1 MSSQK
6 SAADIKTREILI
18 VDDDPGQRSLLTT
31 FLTSQ
36 GFRPTTVSSG
46 EEALSELKAGA
57 FKMMISDVRMPGMT
71 GLETLKHAR
80 ALHPSLPVLLVTA
93 YADVKDA
100 VGAMRDGAL
109 NYLEKPIDLD
119 ELLSSVRQAL
129 GQTSSLLKS
138 KESHLELPSHVIAAS
153 PITRQI
159 YRDALLVAPS
169 DSRVLIVGESG
180 VGKATV
186 AELIHH
192 SSPRSD
198 FQLQRINCSTSSPDS
213 IDSLLFGSDDSEGLF
228 TKSNEST
235 LVLEEV
241 GELPSPS
248 QARLLHVIQTGF
260 FRPEGSQKDVT
271 TTARLI
277 ATSKTDLTQ
286 NVQDGLFRDDLF
298 FRLNVMEL
306 AIPSL
311 RERRE
316 DIMPL
321 ATAFIKEY
329 TQGHARFAATVTP
342 CLENY
347 LWPGNIRELRNAMER
362 ATLMAHG
369 GLILPKHLPTK
380 VQAAATADESGE
392 ANQRRKM
399 ADVERETIL
408 QSLRDNRNNRSVTA
422 RVLGI
427 SRRALTYKL
436 QRYRE
441 DGYLNEG

>member
-1 MSSQK
+1 MSSQN
-6 SAADIKTREILI
+6 SANNTREILI

-31 FLTSQ
+31 FLSSQ
-36 GFRPTTVSSG
+36 GFQPTTVSSG
-46 EEALSELKAGA
+46 EDALNELKAGA

-71 GLETLKHAR
+71 GLETLRHAR
-80 ALHPSLPVLLVTA
+80 SLHPSLPVLLVTA

-119 ELLSSVRQAL
+119 ELLSSVQQAL
-129 GQTSSLLKS
+129 GQTSSHFDS
-138 KESHLELPSHVIAAS
+138 AGSRLELPSNIIATNA
-153 PITRQI
+153 ITRQL

-169 DSRVLIVGESG
+169 DSRVLIIGESG
-180 VGKATV
+180 VGKATI
-186 AELIHH
+186 AELIHQA
-192 SSPRSD
+192 SPRSGKPMNR
-198 FQLQRINCSTSSPDS
+198 LNCSTSPAES
-213 IDSLLFGSDDSEGLF
+213 IDSLLFGSNDTEGLL
-228 TKSNEST
+228 TQSNGST
-235 LVLEEV
+235 LILEQV
-241 GELPSPS
+241 AELPLPI
-248 QARLLHVIQTGF
+248 QAKLLDVIQTGS
-260 FRPEGSQKDVT
+260 FRPEGSHTSST

-277 ATSKTDLTQ
+277 ASSKTDITQ
-286 NVQDGLFRDDLF
+286 KVQAGQFRDDLF

-306 AIPSL
+306 AMPSL

-321 ATAFIKEY
+321 AATFIKEY
-329 TQGHARFAATVTP
+329 TQGHARFAATVIP

-362 ATLMAHG
+362 AALMAHG
-369 GLILPKHLPTK
+369 GLILPKHLPSK
-380 VQAAATADESGE
+380 IQAAATGDESGE
-392 ANQRRKM
+392 INQTRKM

-408 QSLRDNRNNRSVTA
+408 QTLKDNRNNRSLTA

-441 DGYLNEG
+441 DGFLSED

>member
-1 MSSQK
+1 MSSSNQ
-6 SAADIKTREILI
+6 SAPQTNHGILI
-18 VDDDPGQRSLLTT
+18 VDDDAGQRSLLTT
-31 FLTSQ
+31 FLVSQ
-36 GFRPTTVSSG
+36 GYQPKTVASG
-46 EEALSELKAGA
+46 EEAISALKERN

-71 GLETLKHAR
+71 GLETLRQARKLHAD
-80 ALHPSLPVLLVTA
+80 LPVLLVTA

-100 VGAMRDGAL
+100 VGAMKDGAV

-119 ELLSSVRQAL
+119 ELLHSVQQAL
-129 GQTSSLLKS
+129 GNTSAGDRRDGTPDLPEDLIA
-138 KESHLELPSHVIAAS
+138 ESS
-153 PITRQI
+153 ITQQI
-159 YRDALLVAPS
+159 FRDALLVAPS

-180 VGKATV
+180 VGKATL
-186 AELIHH
+186 AELIHRR
-192 SSPRSD
+192 SPRHARAWHKLNCAAADPS
-198 FQLQRINCSTSSPDS
+198 QL
-213 IDSLLFGSDDSEGLF
+213 DSLLFGTHQQEGLLSQ
-228 TKSNEST
+228 SNGST

-241 GELPSPS
+241 GELASSS
-248 QARLLHVIQTGF
+248 QARLLQVTQNAT
-260 FRPEGSQKDVT
+260 FRPEGSQSDLST
-271 TTARLI
+271 TTRLI
-277 ATSKTDLTQ
+277 ATSKTDLTEK
-286 NVQDGLFRDDLF
+286 VSRGEFRDDLF

-306 AIPSL
+306 AIPPL

-321 ATAFIKEY
+321 ATAFIRTY
-329 TQGHARFAATVTP
+329 TQGHARFAATVHP

-347 LWPGNIRELRNAMER
+347 PWPGNIRELRNAMER

-380 VQAAATADESGE
+380 IQAAATSDESGE
-392 ANQRRKM
+392 AHQSRKM

-408 QSLRDNRNNRSVTA
+408 QTLRENRNNRSVTA

-441 DGYLNEG
+441 DGYLNES

>member
-1 MSSQK
+1 
-6 SAADIKTREILI
+6 
-18 VDDDPGQRSLLTT
+18 
-31 FLTSQ
+31 
-36 GFRPTTVSSG
+36 
-46 EEALSELKAGA
+46 
-57 FKMMISDVRMPGMT
+57 
-71 GLETLKHAR
+71 
-80 ALHPSLPVLLVTA
+80 
-93 YADVKDA
+93 
-100 VGAMRDGAL
+100 
-109 NYLEKPIDLD
+109 
-119 ELLSSVRQAL
+119 
-129 GQTSSLLKS
+129 
-138 KESHLELPSHVIAAS
+138 
-153 PITRQI
+153 
-159 YRDALLVAPS
+159 
-169 DSRVLIVGESG
+169 
-180 VGKATV
+180 
-186 AELIHH
+186 
-192 SSPRSD
+192 
-198 FQLQRINCSTSSPDS
+198 
-213 IDSLLFGSDDSEGLF
+213 
-228 TKSNEST
+228 
-235 LVLEEV
+235 
-241 GELPSPS
+241 
-248 QARLLHVIQTGF
+248 
-260 FRPEGSQKDVT
+260 
-271 TTARLI
+271 LI
-277 ATSKTDLTQ
+277 ATSKIDLTQ
-286 NVQDGLFRDDLF
+286 KVQDALFRDDLF

-392 ANQRRKM
+392 ANQTRKM

-441 DGYLNEG
+441 DGYLNED

>member
-6 SAADIKTREILI
+6 STDNIATREILI

-36 GFRPTTVSSG
+36 GFHPTTVSSG
-46 EEALSELKAGA
+46 ETALNELKKGA

-71 GLETLKHAR
+71 GLETLRHAR

-119 ELLSSVRQAL
+119 DLLSSVQQAI
-129 GQTSSLLKS
+129 GQTDSPLKPA
-138 KESHLELPSHVIAAS
+138 ESHLELPSNLIAS
-153 PITRQI
+153 SQITRQI

-186 AELIHH
+186 AELIHQ
-192 SSPRSD
+192 SSSRRGS
-198 FQLQRINCSTSSPDS
+198 QLQRLNCSTSPSDS
-213 IDSLLFGSDDSEGLF
+213 IDSVLFGSNNSEGHL
-228 TKSNEST
+228 TRSNDST

-241 GELPSPS
+241 GELPLPS
-248 QARLLHVIQTGF
+248 QAKLLHAIQAGS
-260 FRPEGSQKDVT
+260 FRPEGSSEDVA

-286 NVQDGLFRDDLF
+286 KVQDGLFRDDLF

-311 RERRE
+311 RDRRE

-321 ATAFIKEY
+321 ASAFIKEY

-369 GLILPKHLPTK
+369 GLILPKHLPSK
-380 VQAAATADESGE
+380 IQAAATADESGE
-392 ANQRRKM
+392 ANQTRKM

-408 QSLRDNRNNRSVTA
+408 QSLKDNRNNRSVTA

-441 DGYLNEG
+441 DGLLNED